1 MTRNKWH
8 RIEAKD
14 RERDRG
20 TERRTDRRRRKRRRR
35 RRRKSRRRRRKKK
48 KKELD
53 FSLKSNNPNLKA
65 GESSKFKGKVIVL
78 SFQVFS
84 W

>member
-20 TERRTDRRRRKRRRR
+20 TERRIDRRRRKRRRR
-35 RRRKSRRRRRKKK
+35 RRRERRRRRRKKK
-48 KKELD
+48 K
-53 FSLKSNNPNLKA
+53 NNPNYLW
-65 GESSKFKGKVIVL
+65 F
-78 SFQVFS
+78 
-84 W
+84 